1 MWFLFQY
8 HSFTEENMSI
18 IYNARKS
25 FLFFNNQPWEKKNN
39 TTFDVTMGSYDGAE
53 ICELVGLYILNKLE
67 DIIPQKQLG
76 IYRDD
81 GLAVVQGSGPE
92 LERMRKNIFKT
103 FKAINLK
110 VTIET
115 NIKICEFLDIYL
127 DLRTGI
133 YKPYRKDDQKPIY
146 INKASNHPP
155 IIKKHLPSMISN
167 RLSSLSCCKEVFMN
181 ELPVYKEALR
191 DAGYEEDLEY
201 NEEDTSKHRKS
212 KNRKRKILW
221 FNPPFSQTVKTN
233 VGSRFLS
240 LIDKEFKGTKLEK
253 YFNRKTIKVS
263 YSCLPNIEAIIS
275 GHNKR
280 LLNTNDNT
288 SNTPPCNCRGGT
300 RTCPLEGKCQI
311 NSVVY
316 KAEVSHKDKKAT
328 YIGAATNFKERYR
341 NHILSFKHQ
350 KYQDNTNL
358 SSYVWGLKAEN
369 KAFNIK
375 WSIAGNAPSYTPSL
389 KSCKL
394 CLLEKTLIMKSTDPV
409 PLNKRTELMAKC
421 RHRLKFLL
429 SNVT

>member
-1 MWFLFQY
+1 
-8 HSFTEENMSI
+8 
-18 IYNARKS
+18 
-25 FLFFNNQPWEKKNN
+25 
-39 TTFDVTMGSYDGAE
+39 
-53 ICELVGLYILNKLE
+53 
-67 DIIPQKQLG
+67 
-76 IYRDD
+76 
-81 GLAVVQGSGPE
+81 
-92 LERMRKNIFKT
+92 
-103 FKAINLK
+103 
-110 VTIET
+110 
-115 NIKICEFLDIYL
+115 
-127 DLRTGI
+127 
-133 YKPYRKDDQKPIY
+133 
-146 INKASNHPP
+146 
-155 IIKKHLPSMISN
+155 MISN
-167 RLSSLSCCKEVFMN
+167 RLSSLSCSKEVFMD
-181 ELPVYKEALR
+181 ELPIYKEALR
-191 DAGYEEDLEY
+191 DAGFDEDLEY
-201 NEEDTSKHRKS
+201 NEEDTSKQRKNN
-212 KNRKRKILW
+212 NRKRKVLW

-240 LIDKEFKGTKLEK
+240 LVDKEFKGTKLEK

-288 SNTPPCNCRGGT
+288 SNTPPCNCRGGI
-300 RTCPLEGKCQI
+300 RNCPLEGKCQI

-316 KAEVSHKDKKAT
+316 KAEVSHEDKKAT

-350 KYQDNTNL
+350 KYQGNTNL

-409 PLNKRTELMAKC
+409 PLNRRTELMAKC